1 MRNYL
6 IRRALELI
14 PVLFAIT
21 FVSFWLVSKMGD
33 PFATLI
39 INPHVRP
46 EDIQRLRHIWHW
58 DEPLVIRFVY
68 WLKDFV
74 YPKAGWGLSILA
86 PGRNV
91 LEVIKSRIP
100 ITMAFSA
107 TSMVLAIV
115 ISVPLGIYSALHQY
129 SVSDYGLTFFAF
141 FGMSMPTFWFGIM
154 LMYLFAVKVH
164 WFPAAGAHSA
174 FLIVEG
180 MHVEFSE
187 APKIRQFI
195 DTAWHLALPIFVLV
209 VFQTGAWLRY
219 MRSSMLEVKHQ
230 DYVRTARAKGV
241 NDRTVIYKH
250 AFRNAIIPIITLI
263 GLSFP
268 GLIGGAMITE
278 TIFAIDGIGRL
289 TFKAVMSQDVFVA
302 MALITIFAVL
312 IVLGNFIA
320 DILYAVVDP
329 RIRYS

>member
-1 MRNYL
+1 MKNYL
-6 IRRALELI
+6 IRRLLELI
-14 PVLFAIT
+14 PVLFAIA

-33 PFATLI
+33 PFAALI

-46 EDIQRLRHIWHW
+46 EDIQRLKHIWHW
-58 DEPLVIRFVY
+58 DEPLVIRFIY
-68 WLKDFV
+68 WLKDFI

-91 LEVIKSRIP
+91 IEVIKSRIP

-107 TSMVLAIV
+107 TSMILAV
-115 ISVPLGIYSALHQY
+115 AISIPLGVYSALHQY
-129 SVSDYGLTFFAF
+129 SISDYALTFFAF

-154 LMYLFAVKVH
+154 LMYLLAVKVH

-174 FLIVEG
+174 FLTVQG
-180 MHVEFSE
+180 LPVEFGD

-209 VFQTGAWLRY
+209 VFQMGAWLRY

-241 NDRTVIYKH
+241 DNRTVTYKH

-278 TIFAIDGIGRL
+278 TVFAIDGIGRL
-289 TFKAVMSQDVFVA
+289 TFKAVMSQDVFVS
-302 MALITIFAVL
+302 MALITIFAIL

-320 DILYAVVDP
+320 DILYAVADP